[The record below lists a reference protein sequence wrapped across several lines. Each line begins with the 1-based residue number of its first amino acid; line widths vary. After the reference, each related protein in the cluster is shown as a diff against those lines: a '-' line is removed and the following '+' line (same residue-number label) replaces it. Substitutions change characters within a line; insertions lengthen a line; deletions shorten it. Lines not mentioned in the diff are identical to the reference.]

1 MVAGEKKE
9 LVVVEKEKREEVIT
23 AVYKLHLHC
32 KDCARQVEKTIIRTQ
47 GIHKVDIEVETGKVS
62 VKGVF
67 DPVKIHKRIEK
78 KTRKKVELIS
88 PKPKEKVDKPPEK
101 KVEKKKEEVVK
112 TTVIKVHMHCKNCEY
127 DLQRKLLKLKGV
139 HTVKMNRD
147 AQTCTVVGTIEE
159 KKLIEYI
166 RKKAN
171 KHGEIVPQKIEKKVE
186 KEEEKKKV
194 EVKDGKEKVE
204 VVKEKEEVKSKD
216 IVVPYFVHCTHAPDW
231 FSDENPNAC
240 SVM

>member
-9 LVVVEKEKREEVIT
+9 VVVEKETREEVIT

-32 KDCARQVEKTIIRTQ
+32 KDCARHVEKTIIRTQ

-78 KTRKKVELIS
+78 KTKKKVELIS

-101 KVEKKKEEVVK
+101 KEEKKKEEVVK

-127 DLQRKLLKLKGV
+127 DLETILLKLKGV

-166 RKKAN
+166 RKKAH
-171 KHGEIVPQKIEKKVE
+171 KRAEIVPQKIEKKVE

-204 VVKEKEEVKSKD
+204 VVKEKEEVKSKE
-216 IVVPYFVHCTHAPDW
+216 IVVPYFIHCTHAPDW
-231 FSDENPNAC
+231 LSDENPNAC